1 MGDWDFLDSF
11 EYGSRPTQRAWQ
23 HFFQAEDLA
32 GAAAR
37 KDPDKDGSVKN
48 ILYYMA
54 LSLANIAI
62 GLKELS
68 VGLRA
73 TYILLD
79 KVNKKLGR

>member
-1 MGDWDFLDSF
+1 MADLDFDNF
-11 EYGSRPTQRAWQ
+11 EYGNRPTQKAWQ
-23 HFFQAEDLA
+23 SFFRAEDLA

-37 KDPDKDGSVKN
+37 TNPEKDGSVKN

-62 GLKELS
+62 GLKDLS

-79 KVNKKLGR
+79 KVNKKLGK